1 MSVLPDRF
9 LNKKHPH
16 SAANATSYVSR
27 QVPLNVQ
34 KAPASTT
41 INFRIGTQPNTFV
54 DPSASFLR
62 WKIKNTTAADASTT
76 GACTFELGSAGAP
89 AQFETIVLL
98 NSGSQLSH
106 YQNYGVFRSMKN
118 AMNCHTD
125 WMIGPGNVMQGTAP
139 DDNQSL
145 VGRKGAKIKAGEER
159 VFVDPICNHTSLF
172 NCGKM
177 ISLDTI
183 DNLDLRYTI
192 GDYTYGGAWSSTL
205 GDGAAQTAALQALND
220 SSLEFSDFELVLACV
235 QLDSGTASQL
245 RAAHPEG
252 NICYECR
259 GIGRVSSTIPANVTG
274 HNVVLGLGYSSL
286 MALHA
291 VQLPQFKGSGQTDS
305 IVPKTDHDKS
315 TFVKNFLNRHIFL
328 LDGAP
333 VENLRH
339 IKGDPAEIAA
349 FQQIATGNFHK
360 FSGPIIDHGGT
371 TLKPFE
377 GFDNDTE
384 TGSELSGKKGYVLS
398 QELCIY
404 KQKSGHWADSEMAV
418 MCEGRGTLASSTQ
431 LNFEFSQASKSTT
444 LEIFPEYRQLIVLD
458 NNTKTY
464 RVSQ

>member
-41 INFRIGTQPNTFV
+41 FNFRIGTQPNTFV

-62 WKIKNTTAADASTT
+62 WKIRNTSTNCNFT
-76 GACTFELGSAGAP
+76 LGSAGAP
-89 AQFETIVLL
+89 GVFETINLL

-118 AMNCHTD
+118 AMNCSVD
-125 WMIGPGNVMQGTAP
+125 WMKGPGSLMQGTAP
-139 DDNQSL
+139 ELDSDI
-145 VGRKGAKIKAGEER
+145 GRKGAKIAFQQER

-192 GDYTYGGAWSSTL
+192 GDYTYGGAW
-205 GDGAAQTAALQALND
+205 D
-220 SSLEFSDFELVLACV
+220 SVDDSNLDNLDDSALEFSDFELVLACV

-245 RAAHPEG
+245 RAAHPDG

-259 GIGRVSSTIPANVTG
+259 GIGRVSATIPKGVSG
-274 HNVVLGLGYSSL
+274 HNVNLGLGYSSL
-286 MALHA
+286 MALNA
-291 VQLPQFKGSGQTDS
+291 VQLPLKKGTIDANNNQTLS
-305 IVPKTDHDKS
+305 IVRKKDHHNS
-315 TFVKNFLNRHIFL
+315 TFVRNYLSKHIFL
-328 LDGAP
+328 LDGSP
-333 VENLRH
+333 IENLRH

-360 FSGPIIDHGGT
+360 FDGPIISNATGGSFSA
-371 TLKPFE
+371 L
-377 GFDNDTE
+377 DNDAE
-384 TGSELSGKKGYVLS
+384 AGSLLSGKKGYVLS

-404 KQKSGHWADSEMAV
+404 KQKAGHWADSEMSV

-431 LNFEFSQASKSTT
+431 INLEFNGSSGEEVQ
-444 LEIFPEYRQLIVLD
+444 LEVFPEYRQLIVLD